1 MFKSESNS
9 LLEQARSAADNSDW
23 QAYTLAMGGLNIK
36 SKDRPIKLHYD
47 INVNEE
53 TGECSQSYYDS
64 ELIQKIKGIWF
75 AGKTF
80 VTRFYQWRLE
90 KA

>member
-1 MFKSESNS
+1 M
-9 LLEQARSAADNSDW
+9 
-23 QAYTLAMGGLNIK
+23 
-36 SKDRPIKLHYD
+36 KDRPTNHTNLNIVK
-47 INVNEE
+47 E
-53 TGECSQSYYDS
+53 TGECSQSYYDG
-64 ELIQKIKGIWF
+64 ELIQKVKGIWF

>member
-1 MFKSESNS
+1 MN
-9 LLEQARSAADNSDW
+9 
-23 QAYTLAMGGLNIK
+23 TK

-47 INVNEE
+47 VNVNEE
-53 TGECSQSYYDS
+53 TGECLQSYYDG
-64 ELIQKIKGIWF
+64 ELIQKVKGIWF

-90 KA
+90 KT